1 MNVKIAPKILN
12 GVINAPASKSEAH
25 RILICAA
32 LSDKKTK
39 IYNLDKNN
47 LNDDINATV
56 NCLEALGAGFEFE
69 DNYVIV
75 RPINKMLV
83 SDKPHVLN
91 CNESGSTLRFML
103 PVACALY
110 NQVEFTGAGR
120 LPERPLDD
128 LLSVMKSHGVNFSSD
143 KLPFKTQGRLNAGE
157 FKIKGDVSSQ
167 YITGLLLAMPLLNNN
182 NSKIILTSQL
192 KSADYVNITLKV
204 LRDFG
209 VEVSLNNNIYKI
221 ADKKFNSP
229 ESIRVGADWSSAAFY
244 LAAGALGCD
253 VSVGGLDV
261 NSAQGDKKILE
272 LLKDFGA
279 DVYINEDKIAV
290 NKNNLIAQQIDIDA
304 TPDLLPVLAVI
315 AAYAQ
320 GETVFYNAARL
331 RLKESDRIK
340 SACDMINALGG
351 QAEEQPDALIVRGSN
366 FNKLTGGFVNG
377 CNDHRIVMAA
387 AIAAVNCNNEVVISD
402 CGAVSKSYINFFDD
416 YKRLGG
422 AVSVV

>member
-56 NCLEALGAGFEFE
+56 NCLEALGAGFEFK

-75 RPINKMLV
+75 RPINKILA

-110 NQVEFTGAGR
+110 DQVEFTGKGR

-128 LLSVMKSHGVNFSSD
+128 LLSVMKSHGVSFSSD
-143 KLPFKTQGRLNAGE
+143 KLPFVTHGRLNAGE
-157 FKIKGDVSSQ
+157 FKIRGDVSSQ
-167 YITGLLLAMPLLNNN
+167 YITGLLLAMPLLND
-182 NSKIILTSQL
+182 NSKIILTSSL

-204 LRDFG
+204 LRDFNI
-209 VEVSLNNNIYKI
+209 EVKASDNSYETAHKG
-221 ADKKFNSP
+221 FNSP
-229 ESIRVGADWSSAAFY
+229 EVISVGADWSSAAFY
-244 LAAGALGCD
+244 LAAGTLGCD
-253 VSVGGLDV
+253 VSLSGLDV

-290 NKNNLIAQQIDIDA
+290 NKNKLIAQQIDIDA

-340 SACDMINALGG
+340 SACEMINALGG
-351 QAEEQPDALIVRGSN
+351 QAEERPDALIVRGSN

-402 CGAVSKSYINFFDD
+402 CEAVSKSYVNFFED

-422 AVSVV
+422 ILSVV

>member
-12 GVINAPASKSEAH
+12 GVINVPASKSEAH

-32 LSDKKTK
+32 LADKPTK

-47 LNDDINATV
+47 LNDDIEATV

-75 RPINKMLV
+75 RPIDRMLAC
-83 SDKPHVLN
+83 DKPPVLD

-110 NQVEFTGAGR
+110 NQVEFTGKGR
-120 LPERPLDD
+120 LPERPLND
-128 LLSVMKSHGVNFSSD
+128 LLSVMKSHGVNFSND
-143 KLPFKTQGRLNAGE
+143 KLPFVTHGRLNSGE

-167 YITGLLLAMPLLNNN
+167 YITGLLLTMPLLNNN
-182 NSKIILTSQL
+182 NKIILTSSL

-204 LRDFG
+204 LRDFNI
-209 VEVSLNNNIYKI
+209 EVKASANVYEAAHKE
-221 ADKKFNSP
+221 FNSP
-229 ESIRVGADWSSAAFY
+229 ESISVGADWSSAAFY

-253 VSVGGLDV
+253 VSVGGLDI

-272 LLKDFGA
+272 LLKTFGA
-279 DVYINEDKIAV
+279 DVCINEDKIKINF
-290 NKNNLIAQQIDIDA
+290 NKLIASQIDIDA

-340 SACDMINALGG
+340 STCEMINALGG
-351 QAEEQPDALIVRGSN
+351 EAEERPDALIVRGSN
-366 FNKLTGGFVNG
+366 FNKLSGGFVNG

-387 AIAAVNCNNEVVISD
+387 AIAAVNCEHEVIISD
-402 CGAVSKSYINFFDD
+402 CGAVSKSYINFFED

-422 AVSVV
+422 RLSYGV

>member
-32 LSDKKTK
+32 LSDKNTK

-56 NCLEALGAGFEFE
+56 ICLEALGAGFEFK

-75 RPINKMLV
+75 RPINKILA
-83 SDKPHVLN
+83 SDTPHVLN

-110 NQVEFTGAGR
+110 DQVEFTGAGR

-128 LLSVMKSHGVNFSSD
+128 LLNVMKSHGVSFSSD
-143 KLPFKTQGRLNAGE
+143 KLPFVTHGRLNAGE
-157 FKIKGDVSSQ
+157 FKIRGDVSSQ

-182 NSKIILTSQL
+182 SKIILMSQL

-209 VEVSLNNNIYKI
+209 VEVSLNNNIYEI

-229 ESIRVGADWSSAAFY
+229 EVISVGADWSSAAFY

-253 VSVGGLDV
+253 VTLKNLDV

-279 DVYINEDKIAV
+279 DVYINEDKIAA
-290 NKNNLIAQQIDIDA
+290 NKNKLIARQIDIDA

-315 AAYAQ
+315 AAYAD
-320 GETVFYNAARL
+320 GESIFYNAARL
-331 RLKESDRIK
+331 RLKESDRIR
-340 SACDMINALGG
+340 SACEMINSLGG
-351 QAEEQPDALIVRGSN
+351 QAEERPDALIVRGSN
-366 FNKLTGGFVNG
+366 FNKLSGGFVNG

-402 CGAVSKSYINFFDD
+402 CGAVSKSYINFFED

-422 AVSVV
+422 IVSGV